1 MPRTGE
7 STRRQRN
14 SERKYSRYAKKG
26 LGIAF
31 GATISSLVKLGWEHV
46 RREYGL

>member
-1 MPRTGE
+1 MGRTAE
-7 STRRQRN
+7 SRRRWRTA
-14 SERKYSRYAKKG
+14 ERKYPRYAKKG
-26 LGIAF
+26 LGIAL

>member
-1 MPRTGE
+1 MRRKEEIRRSRRTA
-7 STRRQRN
+7 
-14 SERKYSRYAKKG
+14 ERKYAGYAKKG
-26 LGIAF
+26 AGIAF